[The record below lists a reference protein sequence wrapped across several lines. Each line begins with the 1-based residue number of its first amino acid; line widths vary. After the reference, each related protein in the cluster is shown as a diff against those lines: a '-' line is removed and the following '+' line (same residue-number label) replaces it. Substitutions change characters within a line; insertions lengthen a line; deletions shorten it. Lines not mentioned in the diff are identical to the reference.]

1 MKTLYHHSKEINEQ
15 FESMINAIHLQV
27 LQVNVSITE
36 GKTLKQQ
43 FIIMNMGFEHRLNN
57 VCDRSID

>member
-1 MKTLYHHSKEINEQ
+1 MKNEKPLYHHSNEITVQ

-43 FIIMNMGFEHRLNN
+43 FIVMNMGFGKQVKQR
-57 VCDRSID
+57 V